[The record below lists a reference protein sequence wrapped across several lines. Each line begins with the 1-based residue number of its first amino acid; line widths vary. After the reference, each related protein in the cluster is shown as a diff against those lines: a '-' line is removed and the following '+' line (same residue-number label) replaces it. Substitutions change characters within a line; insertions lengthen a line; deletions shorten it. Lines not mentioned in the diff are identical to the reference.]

1 MLAEKAVDIHALRL
15 ALRPLVE
22 VEDTVQHRGDD
33 HGANL
38 DDHVVKALD
47 RAGDDVHNLGR
58 RLHHVQSVADAPVAP
73 LRKLIG
79 EARQVPHERDLLRS
93 ESRRSHV
100 LVRFVEELLLLAV
113 AQELQHRL
121 RRLRRCL
128 VHGRVGGLKSCLEAL
143 HCHLG
148 LEAGLLGLV
157 QARVLQG
164 EVHDETQGRAHHAMP
179 ELAAAILLLGGD
191 HFGVAHE
198 QAEDARHNHTRWR
211 LELPQLAVDLRQ
223 RHQVLT
229 HHLLGLLF
237 NAACIVLDHR
247 RQKGHGDQL
256 SLEEAQRH
264 GRRLFEGLPDLA
276 EVLLGDAGGELVL
289 RGVDVRPILLR
300 EVVIPHVLQ
309 GLLLR
314 AHQFSGTGLVLC
326 LASAGRAVTLG
337 AALVRAA
344 HAEGVEPVAD
354 VATLV
359 GATYPGWAS
368 SLRLDVGATMLTLDL
383 QSCAIRGIAMNEAL
397 GHNPVAQR
405 ALRQVGVLDALAVH
419 RTHLGRVEDVPE
431 AVLRALH
438 DLRDVRG
445 SIDALAETVLTGV
458 CPSTGVQHREEL
470 PGVVAGRAG
479 DLVEHA
485 GDTALAPVPTPEV
498 GHAHAVVLA
507 VARGLAALPAL
518 RFVRS
523 GPTFLAKAGLPGV
536 APQLRVLGCRRPT
549 LVLLRG
555 LLPDEPDGALVLVLA
570 AAPDPA
576 VAAHAD
582 RAGACVRL
590 ELEHRA
596 RGVPLAVLA
605 ASRLGLRTVDL
616 FSDLGNDR
624 SSEPL
629 FAQLLRVLWL
639 PRGSRRHDGRG
650 GTEAQRQKHFGRCRH
665 GSSQQP

>member
-1 MLAEKAVDIHALRL
+1 
-15 ALRPLVE
+15 
-22 VEDTVQHRGDD
+22 
-33 HGANL
+33 
-38 DDHVVKALD
+38 
-47 RAGDDVHNLGR
+47 
-58 RLHHVQSVADAPVAP
+58 
-73 LRKLIG
+73 
-79 EARQVPHERDLLRS
+79 
-93 ESRRSHV
+93 
-100 LVRFVEELLLLAV
+100 
-113 AQELQHRL
+113 
-121 RRLRRCL
+121 
-128 VHGRVGGLKSCLEAL
+128 
-143 HCHLG
+143 
-148 LEAGLLGLV
+148 
-157 QARVLQG
+157 
-164 EVHDETQGRAHHAMP
+164 
-179 ELAAAILLLGGD
+179 
-191 HFGVAHE
+191 
-198 QAEDARHNHTRWR
+198 
-211 LELPQLAVDLRQ
+211 
-223 RHQVLT
+223 
-229 HHLLGLLF
+229 
-237 NAACIVLDHR
+237 
-247 RQKGHGDQL
+247 
-256 SLEEAQRH
+256 
-264 GRRLFEGLPDLA
+264 
-276 EVLLGDAGGELVL
+276 
-289 RGVDVRPILLR
+289 
-300 EVVIPHVLQ
+300 
-309 GLLLR
+309 
-314 AHQFSGTGLVLC
+314 
-326 LASAGRAVTLG
+326 
-337 AALVRAA
+337 
-344 HAEGVEPVAD
+344 
-354 VATLV
+354 
-359 GATYPGWAS
+359 
-368 SLRLDVGATMLTLDL
+368 MLTLDL